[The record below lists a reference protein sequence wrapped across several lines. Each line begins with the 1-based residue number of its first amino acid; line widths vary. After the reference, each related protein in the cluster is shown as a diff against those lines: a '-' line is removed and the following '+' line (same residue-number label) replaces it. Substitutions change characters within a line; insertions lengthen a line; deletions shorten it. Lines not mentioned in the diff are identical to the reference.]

1 VCLRPGHIANICWYR
16 FDEEYIPEH
25 KTAVVASTSN
35 AQDSNWY
42 LDLGATDHIIGEL
55 DKLTMHDRYRGSDQ
69 VRAANGMGMHINLIG
84 HFVIPTPYHPLHLK
98 NVLHVPRAHK
108 HLVYAHQFN
117 LDNHTFIE
125 LHPHCF
131 LIKDQVMRKVLLR
144 GPCSRV
150 VSHPI
155 PPSTITSEVCH
166 VIKDNNLSCSG
177 FENNGSVCDVCMKA
191 KAHNYPIP
199 SLPVEHRLL

>member
-1 VCLRPGHIANICWYR
+1 M
-16 FDEEYIPEH
+16 
-25 KTAVVASTSN
+25 
-35 AQDSNWY
+35 
-42 LDLGATDHIIGEL
+42 DLGATDHIAGKL
-55 DKLTMHDRYRGSDQ
+55 DKLTMHDRYCGSDQ
-69 VRAANGMGMHINLIG
+69 VRAANGTGMHINLIG
-84 HFVIPTPYHPLHLK
+84 HFVIPTPYHSLHLK
-98 NVLHVPRAHK
+98 NALHVYHAHK
-108 HLVYAHQFN
+108 HLVYVHQFN

-191 KAHNYPIP
+191 KAHQLPYPVSTSRASTPLELIFSDVWGPAINSFGGKNYYVSFIDDF
-199 SLPVEHRLL
+199 SKFT